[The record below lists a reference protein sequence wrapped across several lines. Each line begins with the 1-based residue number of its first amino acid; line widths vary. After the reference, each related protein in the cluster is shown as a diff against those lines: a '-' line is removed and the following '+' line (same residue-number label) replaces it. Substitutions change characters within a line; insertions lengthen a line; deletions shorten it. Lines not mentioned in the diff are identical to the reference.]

1 MSNDNKNSERIATI
15 SLDETSIRHRTPEVE
30 NERTIALTDLLHENS
45 FAPAAMQSG
54 PYDLR
59 LSIEDNRLVFD
70 IKGAGGEQAKV
81 MQSAQP
87 FRGLIRD
94 YFIICESYFEAIKSA
109 NSARLEAVDMGRRG
123 VHNEA
128 SELLQELLEGKI
140 AVDFCTARRLFTL
153 ICVLHLK

>member
-1 MSNDNKNSERIATI
+1 MNKAQRIATI
-15 SLDETSIRHRTPEVE
+15 TLDESSIRHRTPEVE
-30 NERTIALTDLLHENS
+30 HERTIAITDLLHENS
-45 FAPAAMQSG
+45 FAPVGMDCG

-70 IKGAGGEQAKV
+70 IQSSGGAENSKV
-81 MQSAQP
+81 VLSAQP

-140 AVDFCTARRLFTL
+140 ALDFCTARRLFTL
-153 ICVLHLK
+153 VCVLHLK